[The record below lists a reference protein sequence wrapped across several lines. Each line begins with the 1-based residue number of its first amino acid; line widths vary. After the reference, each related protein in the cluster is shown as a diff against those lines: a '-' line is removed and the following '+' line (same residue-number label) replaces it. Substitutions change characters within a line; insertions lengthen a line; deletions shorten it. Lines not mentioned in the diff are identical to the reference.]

1 MRCSDK
7 LFVPVMLLAAS
18 VTGLAQAPTYKL
30 GAPLSQEE
38 IRGFD
43 MMVGPEGKEL
53 PPGSGTA
60 KQGAEIFAKQC
71 AVCHGK
77 DGAGG
82 RANHLVLGSPGNPHR
97 GLWKDTEKSALS
109 YYPYPTI
116 AWDYIQRAMPATKP
130 GSLTPNE
137 VYALVAFLFYQ
148 NGIIQE
154 SDVLDAKSLP
164 KIQMPNRDGFVPAK
178 PVWPPTPKKP
188 SWY

>member
-1 MRCSDK
+1 MRCS
-7 LFVPVMLLAAS
+7 LNLRVALMILGAAGA
-18 VTGLAQAPTYKL
+18 GLAQSPTFKV
-30 GAPLSQEE
+30 GTPLSPED

-60 KQGAEIFAKQC
+60 KEGAEIFAKQC

-77 DGAGG
+77 NGSGG
-82 RANHLVLGSPGNPHR
+82 PAARLVLGSPGNPHR
-97 GLWKDTEKSALS
+97 GPWKDTEKSATS

-116 AWDYIQRAMPATKP
+116 AWDYIHRAMPATKP
-130 GSLTPNE
+130 GSLAPAE

-154 SDVLDAKSLP
+154 TDVMDAKSLP
-164 KIQMPNRDGFVPAK
+164 KVQMPNRDGFVPGT
-178 PVWPPTPKKP
+178 PVWPPAKKP